1 VEVREFVDHLFAAGH
16 SKGFSDM
23 EAYVALRNLFRVGV
37 FKAEIDSYT
46 LAESRGL
53 SFRGL
58 INGRIGYSFTENL
71 DIDSVGL
78 LVEDAA
84 ANAMIID
91 SEDIEEI
98 YSGSVHDNYHHLNS
112 FSAELEQVQAADKI
126 TWAKEL
132 EKAAYALDSRV
143 STVQVSMGSAAGET
157 LLANTHGLNLAHK
170 GNFADA
176 YIAVVAKEGED
187 TKSAYA
193 FFSSRDFATFATAKL
208 AAEAVQEAT
217 SLLGAASI
225 ASGTHKVLLRHD
237 VAGEFLATFAS
248 SFSAEAVQKGLSLLK
263 DRLGQ
268 QIMSSAITIID
279 NPHLPERPNSTPF
292 DAEGVATRPKKVV
305 DEGKLVTLLHN
316 LKTAKKDG
324 VATTGNAYK
333 AAFNAPVTV
342 AASNLYIQAGEKD
355 FAELVKELENGL
367 IIIAVQGTHSGA
379 NPVSGDFS
387 LSAYGYLVE
396 DGKVARPV
404 NQITIAGNFFA
415 MLSDIR
421 GVGQDLLFKYGAVAS
436 PSLLIGSLAVSG
448 K

>member
-1 VEVREFVDHLFAAGH
+1 MEVKVFVEHLFAAGQ
-16 SKGFSDM
+16 SKGFTDM
-23 EAYVALRNLFRVGV
+23 ESYVALRNIFRVGV
-37 FKAEIDSYT
+37 FKSEIDSYT

-58 INGRIGYSFTENL
+58 INGRMGYSFTENL

-78 LVEDAA
+78 LIEDAA

-98 YSGSVHDNYHHLNS
+98 YSGSRPDSYHQLDS
-112 FSAELEQVQAADKI
+112 FSSELEQVQATDKI
-126 TWAKEL
+126 AWAKEL

-143 STVQVSMGSAAGET
+143 STVQVSMGSSSGET
-157 LLANTHGLNLAHK
+157 LLANTRGLNLAHQ
-170 GNFADA
+170 GNFADS

-193 FFSSRDFATFATAKL
+193 FFSSRDFAKFALAKL
-208 AAEAVQEAT
+208 AEEAVQEAT
-217 SLLGAASI
+217 SLLGAESI
-225 ASGTHKVLLRHD
+225 ASGSHKVLLRHD

-263 DRLGQ
+263 DRLGH
-268 QIMSSAITIID
+268 QIMSTAITIID
-279 NPHLPERPNSTPF
+279 NPHLPERPSSAPF
-292 DAEGVATRPKKVV
+292 DAEGVATKPKKVV
-305 DEGKLVTLLHN
+305 DEGRLVTLLHN

-324 VATTGNAYK
+324 VETTGNAYK

-342 AASNLYIQAGEKD
+342 APTNFYIQAGEKE
-355 FAELVKELENGL
+355 FTELVTELGNGL

-396 DGKVARPV
+396 EGKIARPV

-415 MLSDIR
+415 MLSDIQ
-421 GVGQDLLFKYGAVAS
+421 GVGKDLLFKYGPVAS